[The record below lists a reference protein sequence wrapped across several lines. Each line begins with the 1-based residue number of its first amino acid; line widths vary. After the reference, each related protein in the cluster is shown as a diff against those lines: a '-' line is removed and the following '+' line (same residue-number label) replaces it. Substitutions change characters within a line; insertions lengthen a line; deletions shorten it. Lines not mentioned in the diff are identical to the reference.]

1 MIHEK
6 TQEYENINTYR
17 TIKMMME
24 RKNSKKEPTI
34 NISLACAASSYPQ
47 IHRLFE
53 KQKTSSPAKR
63 FRWLYVRVCVGK
75 HVREEEG
82 SLWNYTSI
90 FLFFYGFPLSSLC
103 TLKRTH
109 THTHICTWVHARL
122 IVAFVYRKCDKT
134 CIAFYTAAA
143 TTIGHMMGTTTN
155 NIYTNIHSH
164 MFENLFLHPFFEFLC
179 YQTHI
184 HGHCLAF

>member
-1 MIHEK
+1 MKEKGEKKKTKATTKQKEKKCTANEYKLMIYEK

-63 FRWLYVRVCVGK
+63 FR
-75 HVREEEG
+75 
-82 SLWNYTSI
+82 
-90 FLFFYGFPLSSLC
+90 
-103 TLKRTH
+103 
-109 THTHICTWVHARL
+109 
-122 IVAFVYRKCDKT
+122 
-134 CIAFYTAAA
+134 
-143 TTIGHMMGTTTN
+143 
-155 NIYTNIHSH
+155 
-164 MFENLFLHPFFEFLC
+164 
-179 YQTHI
+179 
-184 HGHCLAF
+184 

>member
-1 MIHEK
+1 MCVSLFTLTFLYFLDLKFCVCGVNPIANFLYFDERKRRKEENKSNNKQKEKKCTANEYKLMIYEK

-63 FRWLYVRVCVGK
+63 FR
-75 HVREEEG
+75 
-82 SLWNYTSI
+82 
-90 FLFFYGFPLSSLC
+90 
-103 TLKRTH
+103 
-109 THTHICTWVHARL
+109 
-122 IVAFVYRKCDKT
+122 
-134 CIAFYTAAA
+134 
-143 TTIGHMMGTTTN
+143 
-155 NIYTNIHSH
+155 
-164 MFENLFLHPFFEFLC
+164 
-179 YQTHI
+179 
-184 HGHCLAF
+184 

>member
-1 MIHEK
+1 MK
-6 TQEYENINTYR
+6 NTQKYENINTYR

-63 FRWLYVRVCVGK
+63 FRWLYVRVCVLENMWERRKG
-75 HVREEEG
+75 VYG
-82 SLWNYTSI
+82 ITP
-90 FLFFYGFPLSSLC
+90 LFSSSFMDFHYHLCALLSEH
-103 TLKRTH
+103 TRTH
-109 THTHICTWVHARL
+109 TFVHGYMQDSLSHLYIENAIKRAL
-122 IVAFVYRKCDKT
+122 HFTQQQQQQLVIWW
-134 CIAFYTAAA
+134 
-143 TTIGHMMGTTTN
+143 GQQPTTTTQTY
-155 NIYTNIHSH
+155 IAICLRTFSST
-164 MFENLFLHPFFEFLC
+164 PFFEFLC